1 MKLRYLAFAG
11 FAALAL
17 ALPAAADH
25 HGAKRGSHGAGGY
38 LMKLA
43 SENDGAVTRA
53 QAEAAIAG
61 QFALID
67 ADGDGLIT
75 QDEMRAYNEAR
86 RAEMQAR
93 RAERAAERGTE
104 RRERRGRAEMDP
116 ERLAAY
122 QERRAERAAARWAEI
137 DTDGDGGLS
146 LAEYTAARI
155 KAFDRLDANSDG
167 IVTAEEIAAMR
178 EQARERRGQWRARRS
193 AE

>member
-1 MKLRYLAFAG
+1 
-11 FAALAL
+11 
-17 ALPAAADH
+17 
-25 HGAKRGSHGAGGY
+25 
-38 LMKLA
+38 
-43 SENDGAVTRA
+43 
-53 QAEAAIAG
+53 
-61 QFALID
+61 
-67 ADGDGLIT
+67 
-75 QDEMRAYNEAR
+75 
-86 RAEMQAR
+86 
-93 RAERAAERGTE
+93 
-104 RRERRGRAEMDP
+104 MDP